1 MDNVLEEVSMGRTR
15 RSFSKEFKVDA
26 VRLLTARGCSVAQV
40 ARDLGIRDT
49 LLGRWKQ
56 ELARSPKT
64 AFPGQGHGTPEEEEL
79 RRLRREN
86 ERLRMER
93 DILKKAAALF
103 SKDFL

>member
-1 MDNVLEEVSMGRTR
+1 MGRTR
-15 RSFSKEFKVDA
+15 RSFSKEFKVEA
-26 VRLLTARGCSVAQV
+26 VRLLTEKACSVAQV
-40 ARDLGIRDT
+40 ARNLGIRDT

-56 ELARSPKT
+56 EFARSPKT

-93 DILKKAAALF
+93 DILKKATALF
-103 SKDFL
+103 SKDSL